1 MTNDIQLKNTMTDKY
16 AVVGYPIGHS
26 KSPLIHR
33 LFAEQTQ
40 QDLSYEAILIDSEQT
55 SFEWAM
61 ADLKN
66 RGYKGINITVPFK
79 LDAFEYANTLSS
91 RAETAHAVN
100 TFSFANGGE
109 TQGDN
114 TDGIGLVN
122 DIEINGQCQFKDKS
136 VLILGAGGAV
146 QGILEPLLNKQPKTI
161 HIANR
166 TANRAQALGQRFES
180 NITITASGWE
190 DIPIQAY
197 DIIINGTSA
206 SLEGKVPPIRSEVIG
221 KDSLVYDMMYGPK
234 PTVFMDWATQAQPSC
249 QTMDGLGMLVGQA
262 AEAFFIWRGVRPKTA
277 PVIAEV
283 RQLIRE

>member
-1 MTNDIQLKNTMTDKY
+1 MTDLY
-16 AVVGYPIGHS
+16 AVVGDPIAHS

-40 QDLSYEAILIDSEQT
+40 QDLAYEAIRIDT
-55 SFEWAM
+55 DDTTFEYAIE
-61 ADLKN
+61 DLKN

-79 LDAFEYANTLSS
+79 LNAFEYADQLSQ
-91 RAETAHAVN
+91 RAQIAHAVN
-100 TFSFANGGE
+100 TFSFQANG
-109 TQGDN
+109 TTLADN

-122 DIEINGQCQFKDKS
+122 DIEHNGQRPLKDQS

-146 QGILEPLLNKQPKTI
+146 QGILEPLLAKHPASV

-166 TANRAQALGQRFES
+166 TAQRAQVLGNRFQSECPIS
-180 NITITASGWE
+180 GSGWE
-190 DIPIQAY
+190 DIPDIPF

-206 SLEGKVPPIRSEVIG
+206 SLEGKIPPVSETLIG
-221 KDSLVYDMMYGPK
+221 KNTLVYDMMYGDK
-234 PTVFMDWATQAQPSC
+234 PTVFMDWAKKIQPDC

-262 AEAFFIWRGVRPKTA
+262 AEAFYIWRGVKVETA

-283 RQLIRE
+283 RTLLAQK

>member
-1 MTNDIQLKNTMTDKY
+1 MTDKY
-16 AVVGYPIGHS
+16 AVVGYPIAHS

-40 QDLSYEAILIDSEQT
+40 QDLTYEAILIDNEET
-55 SFEWAM
+55 SFDWAM

-79 LDAFEYANTLSS
+79 LDAFEYTDNLTE
-91 RAETAHAVN
+91 RAQAAHAVN
-100 TFSFANGGE
+100 TFVFDHDGN
-109 TQGDN
+109 TLGDN

-122 DIEINGQCQFKDKS
+122 DIEINGKVNFEDKQ

-146 QGILEPLLNKQPKTI
+146 QGILEPLLSKNPACI

-166 TANRAQALGQRFES
+166 TAKRAQVLGERFTS
-180 NITITASGWE
+180 NVAMSSSGWQ
-190 DIPIQAY
+190 DIPQQTY

-206 SLEGKVPPIRSEVIG
+206 SLEGKLPPIENSVVGEH
-221 KDSLVYDMMYGPK
+221 SLVYDMMYANQ
-234 PTVFMDWATQAQPSC
+234 PTVFMDWAKQAKPSC
-249 QTMDGLGMLVGQA
+249 ITMDGLGMLVGQA
-262 AEAFFIWRGVRPKTA
+262 AEAFYLWRGVRPKTA

-283 RQLIRE
+283 RAQIKASN

>member
-1 MTNDIQLKNTMTDKY
+1 MTDKY

-146 QGILEPLLNKQPKTI
+146 QGILEPLLNKQPKTV

-166 TANRAQALGQRFES
+166 TANRAQALGQRFEGA
-180 NITITASGWE
+180 ITITTSGWKG
-190 DIPIQAY
+190 IPTQAY

-206 SLEGKVPPIRSEVIG
+206 SLEGKVPPISSDVVG
-221 KDSLVYDMMYGPK
+221 KDSLVYDMMYGSK
-234 PTVFMDWATQAQPSC
+234 PTVFMDWATQAQPNC

-262 AEAFFIWRGVRPKTA
+262 AEAFFIWRGVRPETA

-283 RQLIRE
+283 RQLIST

>member
-1 MTNDIQLKNTMTDKY
+1 MTDKY

-33 LFAEQTQ
+33 LFAEQTH
-40 QDLSYEAILIDSEQT
+40 QDISYEAILIDNEES

-79 LDAFEYANTLSS
+79 LDAFEYADKLSS
-91 RAETAHAVN
+91 RAQTAHAVN
-100 TFSFANGGE
+100 TFVFNPDGS
-109 TQGDN
+109 TDGDN

-122 DIEINGQCQFKDKS
+122 DIEINGQCSFADKS

-146 QGILEPLLNKQPKTI
+146 QGILEPVLSKKPKSV

-166 TANRAQALGQRFES
+166 TAKRAQVLGERFDSE
-180 NITITASGWE
+180 TPITASGWE
-190 DIPIQAY
+190 DIPQQTY

-206 SLEGKVPPIRSEVIG
+206 SLEGKLPPITDSVVG
-221 KDSLVYDMMYGPK
+221 KDSLVYDMMYGAE
-234 PTVFMDWATQAQPSC
+234 PTVFMDWAKQLQPQC
-249 QTMDGLGMLVGQA
+249 KTMDGLGMLVGQA
-262 AEAFFIWRGVRPKTA
+262 AEAFYIWRGVQPETA
-277 PVIAEV
+277 PVITEV
-283 RQLIRE
+283 RKLLSADH